1 MTAFPVRTTKLRATF
16 VHATARLGD
25 EIRQREVAQAI
36 VTLNEGFLRRFEAG
50 SIVVAQADSP
60 TVLCRLNSW
69 MRPDN
74 FNCGNGR
81 RSPVEFSTW

>member
-1 MTAFPVRTTKLRATF
+1 MTTFLVRTIKLRATF
-16 VHATARLGD
+16 VHTTARLGD
-25 EIRQREVAQAI
+25 EILQREVAQAI
-36 VTLNEGFLRRFEAG
+36 VTLNEGILRRFEAG
-50 SIVVAQADSP
+50 SIVVAQMNSP

-74 FNCGNGR
+74 LNCGNGR